1 MTGLDVGTVSLGAA
15 LVAGLAGSGH
25 CLAMCGGVAG
35 ALAMRGNAAGTGV
48 GTAAAHALVYN
59 GARVASY
66 AIAGALAGLL
76 GRALLA
82 AIDVASL
89 AVALRVVAG
98 AVMIAAAGRLLFGWR
113 LLDPLEAAG
122 PALWRR
128 VAPWARAGR
137 AQAEALGAPSH
148 WDSRGAGCPAG

>member
-1 MTGLDVGTVSLGAA
+1 
-15 LVAGLAGSGH
+15 
-25 CLAMCGGVAG
+25 MCGGVAG

-48 GTAAAHALVYN
+48 GTRPRTRSSTGVL
-59 GARVASY
+59 ARRELRV
-66 AIAGALAGLL
+66 AGALAGLL
-76 GRALLA
+76 GRALA
-82 AIDVASL
+82 DAIDVASL

-122 PALWRR
+122 ARLWRR
-128 VAPWARAGR
+128 VAPWASGR
-137 AQAEALGAPSH
+137 ARASESLGAPSH